1 MAEPLRIRFDE
12 ERHAVALA
20 DELAGLAPIEVSRN
34 SHAWEVSIDDLQTK
48 GFLVSTLEAVR
59 RTLSGQPSATAV
71 VASTGTRIRCAG
83 NKPDPAS
90 RQAPPPLHLADA
102 ELDAAVDE
110 CLGRA
115 GEVDRHALVCVRR
128 FGARREVRR

>member
-1 MAEPLRIRFDE
+1 MERLSAHLRVRFRE

-59 RTLSGQPSATAV
+59 RTLRGQPSATAEV
-71 VASTGTRIRCAG
+71 LVNGDTYQMR
-83 NKPDPAS
+83 
-90 RQAPPPLHLADA
+90 
-102 ELDAAVDE
+102 
-110 CLGRA
+110 
-115 GEVDRHALVCVRR
+115 GE
-128 FGARREVRR
+128 